1 MIFRKITNYRN
12 DKYYLFTD
20 LKRNIICTIAPQI
33 MNYSN
38 QPHFLVS
45 YIVVDSDNKGTVMT
59 MAVQKLRGMSNEELI
74 EEVTGKII
82 RYCRTNNVT
91 VYGKR

>member
-1 MIFRKITNYRN
+1 
-12 DKYYLFTD
+12 
-20 LKRNIICTIAPQI
+20 
-33 MNYSN
+33 MNCP
-38 QPHFLVS
+38 QPHLLVS

-59 MAVQKLRGMSNEELI
+59 MAVQRSGGMSNEELI

>member
-12 DKYYLFTD
+12 DKYYLFTE
-20 LKRNIICTIAPQI
+20 LKHNILRTIAPQI
-33 MNYSN
+33 MNCP
-38 QPHFLVS
+38 QPHLLVS
-45 YIVVDSDNKGTVMT
+45 YIAVDSDHKGTVMT
-59 MAVQKLRGMSNEELI
+59 MTVQRSRGMSNEELI
-74 EEVTGKII
+74 KEVTGKII